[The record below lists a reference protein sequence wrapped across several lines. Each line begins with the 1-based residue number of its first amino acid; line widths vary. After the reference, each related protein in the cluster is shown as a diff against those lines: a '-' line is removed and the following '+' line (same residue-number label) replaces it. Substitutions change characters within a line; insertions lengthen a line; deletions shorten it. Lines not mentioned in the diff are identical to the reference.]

1 MPSKKSPLPFSQKDI
16 RLFLRILPLL
26 KSWKLVLLFIVV
38 AFVVQYARSLADKKP
53 ADPKPPAI
61 TAGEKSDRDSEPD
74 DVSTDDEP
82 PSGKSS
88 PTVTEANEN
97 SSPELTE
104 AESPPKTESVSKPDS
119 ERPPGILDLTD
130 LPEEMMRVPGMV
142 IKDLS
147 GKVVYRGTVDLL
159 PTLER
164 IEQGKKLSFPHD
176 GTVFGNRERRLP
188 RQARD
193 HYREWVHPTK
203 GLSGPGPQRVV
214 TGQNREIYY
223 TPDHYETFKKI
234 R

>member
-1 MPSKKSPLPFSQKDI
+1 MPFKKSPLPFSQKDI

-53 ADPKPPAI
+53 ADPKPPAV
-61 TAGEKSDRDSEPD
+61 TAGEKSDGDSEPD
-74 DVSTDDEP
+74 DAPTDDEP

-88 PTVTEANEN
+88 PTVTESND
-97 SSPELTE
+97 SPSPKSTE
-104 AESPPKTESVSKPDS
+104 PKSLPTTESASKPDS
-119 ERPPGILDLTD
+119 ERPPGVLDLTD
-130 LPEEMMRVPGMV
+130 LPEEKMRVPGMV

-147 GKVVYRGTVDLL
+147 GKVVYRGTVDLW

-164 IEQGKKLSFPHD
+164 IDQGKKLSFPHD